1 MDAKERYARQL
12 MLPEWGEKGQEA
24 LGRARVLLAG
34 VGGLGSP
41 IATYLTAAGVGTL
54 GLADADKV
62 SVSNLQRQ
70 VLYDETQ
77 VGLSKVVRAAERLR
91 KLNSEVNIVCHD
103 CFVDSGNIYSLLS
116 DYDYVIDACDNFATR
131 FLLNDCCLE
140 LGKTYIYG
148 SICGL
153 DGQVSVFGR
162 PDANGR
168 IRSYR
173 ELYDE
178 EELLSMPAPSKGVM
192 GVTPAVVGTVEVNQ
206 LLALCA
212 GYGEP
217 LIGRLWTIDLR
228 TMASA
233 VIEF

>member
-1 MDAKERYARQL
+1 
-12 MLPEWGEKGQEA
+12 MLPEWGEQGQNA
-24 LGRARVLLAG
+24 LKKARVLLVGA
-34 VGGLGSP
+34 GGLGSP
-41 IATYLTAAGVGTL
+41 IATYLTAAGVGTM

-77 VGLSKVVRAAERLR
+77 VGLPKVKCAAERLR
-91 KLNSEVNIVCHD
+91 ALNSEVDIVCHD
-103 CFVDSGNIYSLLS
+103 CFVTPENVRQLLEG
-116 DYDYVIDACDNFATR
+116 YDYVIDACDNFSTR
-131 FLLNDCCLE
+131 FLLNDSCLE
-140 LGKTYIYG
+140 MGKVYIYG

-153 DGQVSVFGR
+153 EGQVSVFGL
-162 PDANGR
+162 PDKDGR

-192 GVTPAVVGTVEVNQ
+192 GITPSVVGSVEVNQ

-212 GYGEP
+212 GYGTP

-228 TMASA
+228 TMESA